1 MVMQLNNEQIKNL
14 ITSPYWQ
21 KIFKQLYNSKNS
33 EDNNY
38 FELIGFQYS
47 FNPRK
52 NYIIS
57 RNKLVFDINK
67 AAKMY
72 YWYKSKNNS
81 DKSII
86 DSFPEYKNC
95 FYGGKFLSKQK
106 CNSNYGIY
114 AYSKNGLD
122 FCIEK
127 LKANCKT
134 RQACFCINNNKAMS
148 SPDKLCT
155 NTIHFNIKN
164 ESLIMVIQM
173 RSSNFLTLLP
183 YDIFNFTIFYAYVYE
198 VLRDYY
204 FNLKT
209 CNIVMQINSLHFYT
223 KDLVKAIG
231 IKDLSYRNNLLSF
244 SVKNIINNFE
254 NNLKNATN
262 NDTRK
267 I

>member
-1 MVMQLNNEQIKNL
+1 MDIQLNNNGIKNL
-14 ITSPYWQ
+14 ITSPHWQ
-21 KIFKQLYNSKNS
+21 KIFKQLYDSKNS
-33 EDNNY
+33 ENDNY

-67 AAKMY
+67 ATKMY
-72 YWYKSKNNS
+72 YWYKSKNSS

-106 CNSNYGIY
+106 CNSNYGVY
-114 AYSKNGLD
+114 AYNKNGLD
-122 FCIEK
+122 FCIKK
-127 LKANCKT
+127 LKEDYKT

-155 NTIHFNIKN
+155 NTIHFSIKN
-164 ESLIMVIQM
+164 ENLIMVVQM

-198 VLRDYY
+198 ALRNHY

-209 CNIVMQINSLHFYT
+209 SNIVMQINSLHCYT

-231 IKDLSYRNNLLSF
+231 IKDLSYPNNLLSF
-244 SVKNIINNFE
+244 SVKNILNNFE
-254 NNLKNATN
+254 NNLKRCNTQ
-262 NDTRK
+262 
-267 I
+267 